1 MLAPFFDVGVPW
13 CSSVPMMFFH
23 VLSIL
28 QRVNSPKPSE
38 AFRSPDSGEQTSGDR
53 HAGEPMPPASATVQ
67 QPLFFFDVLFKDCL
81 GLFRYIFFIFF
92 YILLYIF
99 IYGETA
105 LIGFRWFGV
114 SMCASICFIDVS

>member
-1 MLAPFFDVGVPW
+1 MVFQ
-13 CSSVPMMFFH
+13 CSMMFFH

-28 QRVNSPKPSE
+28 QRVNGPKPSE

-99 IYGETA
+99 IYGGTA